1 MNAPRPARKKPPAP
15 AKPHP
20 APSAPPLPSIRGGA
34 WVAVDTNIL
43 VYANQR
49 RSPECISFLERC
61 ASGELQGVVPAPMVA
76 ELAHAL
82 MLIEAR
88 ENNWIERGNP
98 ARTLSERP
106 DLVRRLTRY
115 EARMRE
121 FFGIGLRIEP
131 VGTADFLEA
140 MRIQKEA
147 GLLTN
152 DALLLA
158 VARRLNCEAVASADR
173 AIALAPGFAVFSPAV
188 PRSHDQSV

>member
-1 MNAPRPARKKPPAP
+1 MSPLTSPPPTLASIPA
-15 AKPHP
+15 
-20 APSAPPLPSIRGGA
+20 GA

-49 RSPECISFLERC
+49 SSPECVAFLGRC
-61 ASGELQGVVPAPMVA
+61 ATGDLRGVVPMPMVA
-76 ELAHAL
+76 ELVHAL

-98 ARTLSERP
+98 ARALAERP

-115 EARMRE
+115 EGRVRE
-121 FFGIGLRIEP
+121 FFGIGLRTEP
-131 VGTADFLEA
+131 AGAEDVFEA
-140 MRIQKEA
+140 MRIQRET

-158 VARRLNCEAVASADR
+158 VARRLNCEAVASADK
-173 AIALAPGFAVFSPAV
+173 AIAGVPGFRVHAPADI
-188 PRSHDQSV
+188 PR

>member
-1 MNAPRPARKKPPAP
+1 MTEPRPSRKKPSAP
-15 AKPHP
+15 AKPQP
-20 APSAPPLPSIRGGA
+20 APSAPPLPSLRGGA

-49 RSPECISFLERC
+49 RSLECVGFLERC
-61 ASGELQGVVPAPMVA
+61 ASGELQGVVPSPMVA

-98 ARTLSERP
+98 ARALSERP
-106 DLVRRLTRY
+106 DLICRLTRY

-158 VARRLNCEAVASADR
+158 VARRLNCEAVATADR
-173 AIALAPGFAVFSPAV
+173 AIAQAPGFAVFSPA
-188 PRSHDQSV
+188 DL

>member
-1 MNAPRPARKKPPAP
+1 MSKP
-15 AKPHP
+15 
-20 APSAPPLPSIRGGA
+20 SSPPLSSIPAGA

-49 RSPECISFLERC
+49 RSEQCIGFLERC
-61 ASGELQGVVPAPMVA
+61 ASNELQGVVPMPMVA
-76 ELAHAL
+76 ELVHAL

-98 ARTLSERP
+98 ARSLAERP

-121 FFGIGLRIEP
+121 FFAIGLRVEPLGAPDVIE
-131 VGTADFLEA
+131 AI
-140 MRIQKEA
+140 RIQREA

-158 VARRLNCEAVASADR
+158 AARRLNCEAVASADR
-173 AIALAPGFAVFSPAV
+173 AVAQAPGFRVFAPA
-188 PRSHDQSV
+188 DI

>member
-1 MNAPRPARKKPPAP
+1 MSPRLTLP
-15 AKPHP
+15 
-20 APSAPPLPSIRGGA
+20 PPLSSIPAGA

-49 RSPECISFLERC
+49 SSHECIALLGRC
-61 ASGELQGVVPAPMVA
+61 ATGELRGVVPMPMVA
-76 ELAHAL
+76 ELTHAL

-98 ARTLSERP
+98 ARALAERP

-121 FFGIGLRIEP
+121 FFGIGFKIEP
-131 VGTADFLEA
+131 VGAEDVLEA
-140 MRIQKEA
+140 MRIQRNT

-158 VARRLNCEAVASADR
+158 VARRLNCDAVASADK
-173 AIALAPGFAVFSPAV
+173 AISGFPDFPVYAPADIA
-188 PRSHDQSV
+188 R